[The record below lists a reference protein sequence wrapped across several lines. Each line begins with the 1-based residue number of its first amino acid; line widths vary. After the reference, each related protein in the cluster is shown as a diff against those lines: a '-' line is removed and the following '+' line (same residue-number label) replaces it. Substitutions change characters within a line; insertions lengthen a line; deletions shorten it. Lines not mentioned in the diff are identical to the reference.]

1 MESIDNELNSNP
13 LNVPPK
19 LPLIL
24 KQFCKAAI
32 RTQPYDLLKWSSAYF
47 NALAE
52 GAEPPIK
59 FRLEYPLFGS
69 ITDGLTLGFI
79 KVLLRQFGADYNKVL
94 SVETILRQWDD
105 LCLNRRDLNLIMIIG
120 KFRRKCQVKKFLSI
134 AVGLL
139 GSSLYD
145 TMLMICDLFT
155 MEPDGGS
162 SLIPVNLFMEI
173 YSYLAGRRC
182 DGERLEADED
192 PSEFIVQETSEAI
205 TPELSEESN
214 KINAPVTSHEFSD
227 GDPNAD
233 IEFNFKDDSCID
245 INHRKESSH
254 NINSLTDRSNNSS
267 KDRVQ
272 NDREKEI
279 IESEVH
285 DKDYLV
291 SSNREENFI
300 KLPKI
305 PMSDDEKTITSDEQ
319 LEMTGEKRELNRSR
333 KKLMINRHWLTHYPV
348 VPGIGPRLTAEEVA
362 AVAEWMTEC
371 SKIQEGMVGP
381 RNIRHFQ
388 CPPLDRQKIP
398 KS

>member
-1 MESIDNELNSNP
+1 MESVDNELNSNS

-182 DGERLEADED
+182 DGERLEPDDD

-214 KINAPVTSHEFSD
+214 KINAPVTSQEFSD
-227 GDPNAD
+227 ADPNAD

-245 INHRKESSH
+245 INNRKESAY
-254 NINSLTDRSNNSS
+254 NISALTDRSNNSS
-267 KDRVQ
+267 KDKVQ
-272 NDREKEI
+272 NDCEKEI

-285 DKDYLV
+285 EKDYLV

-319 LEMTGEKRELNRSR
+319 LEMSGEKRELNRSK
-333 KKLMINRHWLTHYPV
+333 KKLMINRHWLTHYPI

-362 AVAEWMTEC
+362 TVAEWMTEC

-388 CPPLDRQKIP
+388 CPPLDRHKIP

>member
-1 MESIDNELNSNP
+1 MESVDNELNSNP

-182 DGERLEADED
+182 DGERLEPDED

-214 KINAPVTSHEFSD
+214 KINAPVTSQEFSD
-227 GDPNAD
+227 ADPNAD

-245 INHRKESSH
+245 INNRKESAH
-254 NINSLTDRSNNSS
+254 NISALTDRSNNSS
-267 KDRVQ
+267 KDKVQ
-272 NDREKEI
+272 NDCEKEI

-285 DKDYLV
+285 EKDYLV

-319 LEMTGEKRELNRSR
+319 LEMSGEKRELNRSK
-333 KKLMINRHWLTHYPV
+333 KKLMINRHWLTHYPI

-362 AVAEWMTEC
+362 TVAEWMTEC

-388 CPPLDRQKIP
+388 CPPLDRHKIP